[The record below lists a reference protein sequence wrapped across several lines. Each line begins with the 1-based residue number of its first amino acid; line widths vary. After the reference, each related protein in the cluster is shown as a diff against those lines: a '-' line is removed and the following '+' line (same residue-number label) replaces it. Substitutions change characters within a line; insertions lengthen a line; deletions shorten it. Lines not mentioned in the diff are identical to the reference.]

1 MDKGPGQIPIW
12 DTMPISKS
20 SYIDNNLYFTRA
32 QSMDLPEPNKIFMEK
47 ERKRPISTFI
57 SKGLEK

>member
-1 MDKGPGQIPIW
+1 MDKGPSQIPIW
-12 DTMPISKS
+12 DTIRISKS
-20 SYIDNNLYFTRA
+20 SYIDNNLYFA
-32 QSMDLPEPNKIFMEK
+32 QTQSADLPEPNKIFMEK